1 MAISMR
7 SVKAAYVVAFAI
19 AGLMIEAALT
29 RELFLL
35 PFALIPLMA
44 GVGIVRRRVWSA
56 YGFALFL
63 SAQLL
68 LLPVVLSRSGGLQQD
83 AWGVAGAAGVT
94 AALIA
99 LFYAAG
105 KSLRASGARPGLAWP
120 WIAGSAVCALA
131 PVFLQP
137 FVMPTN
143 SMAGT
148 LLAGDRVLVRRL
160 PKPAPAR
167 GDLVT
172 FLYPVDRRQVFVKRV
187 IGAPGDRIRISNK
200 IVYRNGA
207 PLAEP
212 YAAHTTSYMDSYRDN
227 FPGEPGAPIPSQGM
241 EMLAKHVKDG
251 EVVVPQGNYFVLGDN
266 RDDSLDSRYWGFV
279 PASDVVG
286 KPILIYD
293 SEEGGRGRVR
303 WNRVLKAL

>member
-1 MAISMR
+1 
-7 SVKAAYVVAFAI
+7 
-19 AGLMIEAALT
+19 
-29 RELFLL
+29 
-35 PFALIPLMA
+35 MA

-131 PVFLQP
+131 PVFVQP

-227 FPGEPGAPIPSQGM
+227 FPGEPGAPIPRQGM

-293 SEEGGRGRVR
+293 
-303 WNRVLKAL
+303 